1 MQLGASRSPAPSPAP
16 AAAKRAPH
24 DPVMDAQRRIGN
36 RAVAELVAQRQPTGQ
51 GARKGGAKGGKAGK
65 DGKPNPDPGLWTTGI
80 VEALS
85 IIFDTSRRL
94 DPKVAAYPAPYGNSL
109 WLLYQAYRSDTA
121 GLFPG
126 PERLRTYDQAMAVLQ
141 PVIDDYIRDPDGRE
155 WYDNRLRARLE
166 RSRWDVEFGMASD
179 RVKSEVEAGRA
190 KPGGSTVAGTAAAA
204 EPSQAKALVDGWLAG
219 VDKVKK
225 VYAGEGGWDNKAA
238 RTSRKSARSRRRR
251 ERRRGDLDPM
261 GELERT
267 SAVLKTASTLL
278 TLTDEE
284 FAKKLATLDAKGPL
298 GKARSRAEVAKVAV
312 DLVNDGT
319 KALHMTLSVWAAK
332 AGNQEALTALRK
344 FELGDMKRIGQLSS
358 GVNVL
363 VGALTIL
370 QNPNSKEALEAGVDI
385 VATVGKGTPLAKA
398 KDVYDFGKN
407 AVTVLDE
414 DATRAERID
423 GAMGMIGVA
432 GPLGASM
439 KLTYDGL
446 KALGDLY
453 WGAALGLT
461 AAGVYPAT
469 KRLLMEAQGIGLDVE
484 KLAATA
490 RLLEVETDPGQ
501 RAALQRIAEIQIAAI
516 GKATT
521 QTIFGAVSR
530 SDERDDP
537 GNIRIIRELFGKNRR
552 FTNATD
558 PERVMEGAIRV
569 MRNAKWVAEN
579 QELVI
584 RAEAT
589 GTSLPDAIE
598 WRDEEAKKAEKR
610 KREAAE
616 KKKKLDE
623 MMKGMSPSD
632 REFFAAMLGD

>member
-1 MQLGASRSPAPSPAP
+1 MKATSVRRPASAPAPT
-16 AAAKRAPH
+16 AAVRAREHPLL
-24 DPVMDAQRRIGN
+24 DAQRTIGN
-36 RAVAELVAQRQPTGQ
+36 QAVTELVAQREP
-51 GARKGGAKGGKAGK
+51 AGGGRRKGGKAAKG
-65 DGKPNPDPGLWTTGI
+65 GAAAEPEQDPWLATAV
-80 VEALS
+80 VEALDR
-85 IIFDTSRRL
+85 IFDTSRVL
-94 DPKVAAYPAPYGNSL
+94 KAEAAGYPKYGNAL

-126 PERLRTYDQAMAVLQ
+126 PERLKTYDQAMATLRPALDRFLQ
-141 PVIDDYIRDPDGRE
+141 DPGQRE
-155 WYDNRLRARLE
+155 WYDNRLRSRLE
-166 RSRWDVEFGMASD
+166 RSRWDVEYGMASE
-179 RVKSEVEAGRA
+179 RVKAEVAAGRA
-190 KPGGSTVAGTAAAA
+190 TPGGTTAPAVADAAD
-204 EPSQAKALVDGWLAG
+204 PSQAKALVDGYLAS

-225 VYAGEGGWDNKAA
+225 VYAGEGGWDHKAA
-238 RTSRKSARSRRRR
+238 RTRRKAGESKASAGT
-251 ERRRGDLDPM
+251 RGDLDAM

-267 SAVLKTASTLL
+267 SSVLKTASTLL
-278 TLTDEE
+278 SLTDDE
-284 FAKKLATLDAKGPL
+284 FAKKLATLDARGPL

-312 DLVNDGT
+312 DFVNDGT
-319 KALHMTLSVWAAK
+319 KAMHTALSVWAGK
-332 AGNQEALTALRK
+332 TGNSEALAQLRK

-358 GVNVL
+358 GVSVL
-363 VGALTIL
+363 VSALTIL
-370 QNPNSKEALEAGVDI
+370 DNPNSKEALEAGVDI

-407 AVTVLDE
+407 AYTVLDE

-469 KRLLMEAQGIGLDVE
+469 KRLLMEAQSIGMDVE

-490 RLLEVETDPGQ
+490 RLLDAETDPGQ
-501 RAALQRIAEIQIAAI
+501 RAALQRIAENQIAAI
-516 GKATT
+516 GKATS
-521 QTIFGAVSR
+521 QTVFGALSR

-537 GNIRIIRELFGKNRR
+537 GNIRIIRELFGRSRR
-552 FTNATD
+552 FANATD
-558 PERVMEGAIRV
+558 PQQIMEGAIHV
-569 MRNAKWVAEN
+569 MRKAKWAAEN

-589 GTSLPDAIE
+589 NTSLPDAIE
-598 WRDEEAKKAEKR
+598 WKAEEAKKAEKR
-610 KREAAE
+610 KREAEE
-616 KKKKLDE
+616 KKRKFDE
-623 MMKGMSPSD
+623 MTKGMPKEQ
-632 REFFAAMLGD
+632 REWLASMMGS